1 MKMKKYLDMQISLNS
16 TCNEKLIWLQLS
28 VLKRAADHAQ
38 TPLKL
43 HLSLTDLVKPTL
55 VGFFCPPWWNFDIFG
70 TWWFFKN
77 SLMNFIPPW
86 CRILVKFYHHSS

>member
-55 VGFFCPPWWNFDIFG
+55 VGYFALPGGIL
-70 TWWFFKN
+70 T
-77 SLMNFIPPW
+77 SLAPGGFLKTP
-86 CRILVKFYHHSS
+86 

>member
-55 VGFFCPPWWNFDIFG
+55 VGYFALPGGIL
-70 TWWFFKN
+70 T
-77 SLMNFIPPW
+77 SLAPDGFLKTP
-86 CRILVKFYHHSS
+86 

>member
-28 VLKRAADHAQ
+28 VLKRAADHVQ

-55 VGFFCPPWWNFDIFG
+55 VGYFALPGGIL
-70 TWWFFKN
+70 T
-77 SLMNFIPPW
+77 SLAPGGFLKTP
-86 CRILVKFYHHSS
+86 

>member
-1 MKMKKYLDMQISLNS
+1 MKKYLDMQISLNS

-55 VGFFCPPWWNFDIFG
+55 VGYFALPGGIL
-70 TWWFFKN
+70 T
-77 SLMNFIPPW
+77 SLAPGGFLKTP
-86 CRILVKFYHHSS
+86 